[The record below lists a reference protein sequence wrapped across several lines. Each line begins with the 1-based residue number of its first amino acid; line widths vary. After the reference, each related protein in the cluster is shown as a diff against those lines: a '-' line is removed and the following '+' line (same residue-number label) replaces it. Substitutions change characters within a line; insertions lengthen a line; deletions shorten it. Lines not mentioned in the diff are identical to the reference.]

1 MNARRIIDG
10 LKRRI
15 DRYIRIPLAH
25 RKFHN
30 INILSSMDSIDFI
43 IRNKYSVS
51 RFGDGEFFV
60 MMGKGNSFQHPNA
73 ELGEQLKK
81 GLIATDAPNHYIG
94 IPLHLKDDTNL
105 VPESKEFWGYFTLRY
120 ADLLLP
126 YISAKRTYLDT
137 QLSRFYIAYK
147 DKSHCQDQLMSLKK
161 IWNNKDIVIIEGCK
175 SRTGVGND
183 LYANAKSIKRILGP
197 ATDAFRKYP
206 QMLEAITTHVSKDNL
221 ILLSYGMTAT
231 VLAYDLAKLGYWA
244 IDIGHLDIE
253 YEWMR
258 LGVTEKVAISGKFT
272 NEAENQGGHEVVDC
286 QEKEYLDQIIC
297 DITR

>member
-1 MNARRIIDG
+1 
-10 LKRRI
+10 
-15 DRYIRIPLAH
+15 
-25 RKFHN
+25 
-30 INILSSMDSIDFI
+30 MDSIDFI